1 MSLSFTTSLTTS
13 STAALRP
20 NPGAANVA
28 GTIVTIG
35 GFLLL
40 AAAVASGAPEGI
52 WSSAL
57 IVGAGVPL
65 RHSLEPVEVGPDAV
79 GLDGETGR
87 QTDEQPGERTGT
99 ASVVR
104 RHPLLLALALAMTTA
119 GALLGILLSN

>member
-1 MSLSFTTSLTTS
+1 MSMSFTT
-13 STAALRP
+13 TAILRP
-20 NPGAANVA
+20 SNPGAAVA
-28 GTIVTIG
+28 ASTIVAIG

-57 IVGAGVPL
+57 IVGAAVPL
-65 RHSLEPVEVGPDAV
+65 RHSLEPSPAG
-79 GLDGETGR
+79 
-87 QTDEQPGERTGT
+87 TDTS
-99 ASVVR
+99 AVVR